1 MRILIVD
8 DNEMVRRGVTLLISS
23 RATWQVC
30 GDAGNGKEALRKA
43 MELRPDLILL
53 DISMPGANGLEVAR
67 TLRHEMPEI
76 KIVIMSH
83 HDPIQL
89 LTRALEAGA
98 HACVDKDSLSTNLLP
113 AIESLG
119 GTSDSHRAAKA
130 GQS

>member
-8 DNEMVRRGVTLLISS
+8 DNEMVRRGVTLLLSS

-89 LTRALEAGA
+89 LPRALEAGA
-98 HACVDKDSLSTNLLP
+98 HACVDKDRLSTDLLP

-119 GTSDSHRAAKA
+119 GPSESHRAAKA